1 MNASITGEKSNG
13 LLPAAMA
20 KAPRRRGRKRPLS
33 QLLIDRL
40 GEPALTI
47 PYAAGYARAFR
58 ARPERTTLGEVIVDI
73 VCLNAVRHNATF
85 MRCLWERSDGRP
97 ATPRSGDRPPR
108 CVRTPLPA
116 PALPEEAR

>member
-1 MNASITGEKSNG
+1 MNAFNIGQKSEG
-13 LLPAAMA
+13 LLPGRTA
-20 KAPRRRGRKRPLS
+20 KAPRRRGRKSPLS

-40 GEPALTI
+40 AEPALTI

-85 MRCLWERSDGRP
+85 MRCLWERSDGKP
-97 ATPRSGDRPPR
+97 AMPRAGDRPPR
-108 CVRTPLPA
+108 CVRAPLPA
-116 PALPEEAR
+116 PALPEGPP